1 VVNYIGLNK
10 DSLDRLRG
18 FTEAVTH
25 DQLRREVGAGW
36 TVAALLL
43 HLAFWDRRASLLL
56 ARWMKTGVEDS
67 PIDSDIVNDSIKD
80 MLLAVPPEAAPR
92 LALAAAEEADRAI
105 AELPPSMVSA
115 IEGRDVHVRLDRAHH
130 RTMHLDEIE
139 KALGASRAP

>member
-1 VVNYIGLNK
+1 MVNYIGLNK
-10 DSLDRLRG
+10 DSLDRLRR

-25 DQLRREVGAGW
+25 DQLRHEVVAGW

-43 HLAFWDRRASLLL
+43 HMAFWDRRASLLL
-56 ARWMKTGVEDS
+56 ARWMKSGVEDS

-80 MLLAVPPEAAPR
+80 MLLAVAPEAAPR
-92 LALAAAEEADRAI
+92 LALAAAEEVDRAI
-105 AELPPSMVSA
+105 AGLPASMLSE

-130 RTMHLDEIE
+130 RNTHLDEIE